1 MRKYSFQR
9 KFQHFLFFIA
19 TAVQLF
25 LIFKY
30 DPGNSISKFM
40 DMKVQEQIFIFI
52 IVVPFMAIPILIISM
67 TVVDI
72 VDNVIFF
79 KANKQ
84 RLKRMEKRGFSK
96 KFLKEIAKDHGVSEP
111 IFKKKKKS
119 RRRRVGM

>member
-30 DPGNSISKFM
+30 DPGNLISKFM